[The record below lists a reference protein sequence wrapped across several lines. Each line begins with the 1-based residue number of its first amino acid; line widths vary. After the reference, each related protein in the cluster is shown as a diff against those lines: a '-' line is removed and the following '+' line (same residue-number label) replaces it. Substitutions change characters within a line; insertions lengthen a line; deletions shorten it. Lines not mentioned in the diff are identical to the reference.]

1 MTTNKCNNRG
11 KKTLSTVVLFGVLIV
26 LIGFVLLAFN
36 VGWLNPACKPIVFS
50 WPMLLIL
57 LAFIGYVKRQIMFPT
72 ILLLFGAFF
81 LLPRIENV
89 YPGFFGID
97 SKDFTSQFWP
107 FLLIVVGIMIIIGF
121 FINRKKNKTSLKGHR
136 VDIQENTSKT
146 GGWIAKDIV
155 FGGSTE
161 SIFTEPVLNGGDID
175 IVFGG
180 IVIDLR
186 KTTLPDTTVYLDID
200 IVFGGIT
207 LYVPEDWCV
216 QSNLDSVFGGY
227 SDKRMNTSV
236 VECESNSKLVLRG
249 SLVFSGCTIQ

>member
-1 MTTNKCNNRG
+1 MTANKCNNKG
-11 KKTLSTVVLFGVLIV
+11 KKTISMVALFGVLIV
-26 LIGFVLLAFN
+26 LTGFVLLSFN

-57 LAFIGYVKRQIMFPT
+57 LAVIGYVKRQIMFPT
-72 ILLLFGAFF
+72 ILLLFGVFF

-89 YPGFFGID
+89 YPGLLGIAG
-97 SKDFTSQFWP
+97 KDFTSQFWP
-107 FLLIVVGIMIIIGF
+107 FLLIVAGLMIIIGVV
-121 FINRKKNKTSLKGHR
+121 INRKKNRISLKRHI
-136 VDIQENTSKT
+136 VDNHGNATKT

-180 IVIDLR
+180 LVIDLR